1 MERRGTDRQAW
12 FGSAGHVRSCRGKA
26 GTARQGQ
33 ARRGQVRQARWVMAR
48 SEEAGLAGKAGRDT
62 AWQVEVRLDMAWQ
75 AWFVLARC
83 GEFGLGLA
91 GEVGFG
97 VARLGVVR
105 RVVAWCLF
113 ILRK

>member
-1 MERRGTDRQAW
+1 
-12 FGSAGHVRSCRGKA
+12 
-26 GTARQGQ
+26 
-33 ARRGQVRQARWVMAR
+33 
-48 SEEAGLAGKAGRDT
+48 
-62 AWQVEVRLDMAWQ
+62 MAWQ